1 MELAHQSSALLVFNN
16 AHSGMVDNLAY
27 LDTPLTAEQMLS
39 VKSAIE
45 EFQLTFSKRDYLSDL
60 PLPKLLSEN
69 EMQQI
74 KSGKKTQ
81 LVFKSDDLITSL
93 QDR

>member
-1 MELAHQSSALLVFNN
+1 
-16 AHSGMVDNLAY
+16 MVDHLAY

-39 VKSAIE
+39 VKAAIE
-45 EFQLTFSKRDYLSDL
+45 EFQLTFPKRDYLSDL
-60 PLPKLLSEN
+60 PLPKLLSED
-69 EMQQI
+69 EIQQI